1 MFGENLKAMRKKKGY
16 TQEELAIKL
25 NVVRQTISKWEKGLD
40 ADILCKIAEI
50 LDTKVSVLLG
60 GTMNDESDQDM
71 VAKQLA
77 KISEQLAIKNQRNKK
92 IWKIVRII
100 LLIFVIFNI
109 LLVVLNV
116 GTWKSFS
123 DDTSTTTGNLA
134 GCWSRR
140 IDDCNLINP
149 FQ

>member
-1 MFGENLKAMRKKKGY
+1 MLIF
-16 TQEELAIKL
+16 
-25 NVVRQTISKWEKGLD
+25 
-40 ADILCKIAEI
+40 C
-50 LDTKVSVLLG
+50 
-60 GTMNDESDQDM
+60 ESDQDM

-123 DDTSTTTGNLA
+123 DDTSTTTGDLA
-134 GCWSRR
+134 GYWSRR

>member
-1 MFGENLKAMRKKKGY
+1 M
-16 TQEELAIKL
+16 
-25 NVVRQTISKWEKGLD
+25 
-40 ADILCKIAEI
+40 
-50 LDTKVSVLLG
+50 SVLLG

-92 IWKIVRII
+92 IWKIARII

-123 DDTSTTTGNLA
+123 DDTSTTGIEINDYK
-134 GCWSRR
+134 
-140 IDDCNLINP
+140 IPDNKLILFNKMKKCIIWNHILQNIHTRKISP
-149 FQ
+149 AI